1 MRVLRMKCVTV
12 LLPVAWLVS
21 CPALVAQTLEE
32 CSAVRQAHERLLEG
46 SFEVERTFRLSVN
59 GNLKNREVARLTYSA
74 GELETEVVEYEA
86 FSKMWVH
93 ENEGKDFVLEIRF
106 SCERLE
112 AAGEGRYELTSE
124 DGSEVAEFELGDESG
139 ALRPVAWRSD
149 ETARLLF
156 KKFAISARAEYSG
169 FEWYAE

>member
-1 MRVLRMKCVTV
+1 MRVLRMKRATV

-21 CPALVAQTLEE
+21 CPALVAQTPEE

-59 GNLKNREVARLTYSA
+59 GDLKNREVARLTYSA

-169 FEWYAE
+169 FEWCAE